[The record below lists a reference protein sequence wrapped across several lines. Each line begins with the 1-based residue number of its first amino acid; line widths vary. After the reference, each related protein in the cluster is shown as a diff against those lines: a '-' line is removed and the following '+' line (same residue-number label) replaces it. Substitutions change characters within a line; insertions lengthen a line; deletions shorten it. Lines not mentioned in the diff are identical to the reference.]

1 VRNKSCRLWQ
11 QEISAKKVKQLVLVW
26 KKVPLNTEE
35 VPLYIVKQLVLL
47 SQNSSVRLQQTY
59 TKYNV
64 LTIC

>member
-35 VPLYIVKQLVLL
+35 VPFYMVKQLVLL
-47 SQNSSVRLQQTY
+47 S
-59 TKYNV
+59 
-64 LTIC
+64 